1 MKFTNNNQK
10 QFAIWAGFIYQ
21 DESTTMQE
29 YAKSCFAKV
38 DFPLNPVKDSKE
50 NLENFTPKQFLKFV
64 DDAIEND
71 KYVSIFIYAM
81 RKNLTKL
88 DFESESYVKDSD
100 FKLTKAK
107 SKMTTNRPYKIIVVG
122 MWPKQRESL
131 NFQFS
136 KQFFEQ
142 FEVDYV
148 PVDKVRLDK
157 IRSAKHYDLV
167 CVNSS
172 TLNHCVSSALQA
184 KCKDYYWYNG
194 GVSALKNV
202 IIKKITEGAFE
213 KVSEDR
219 IPEFVI

>member
-1 MKFTNNNQK
+1 MKFTKKQK
-10 QFAIWAGFIYQ
+10 QFAIWSGFVYQ
-21 DESTTMQE
+21 GESTTLKE
-29 YAKSCFAKV
+29 YAKSFFGKV
-38 DFPLNPVKDSKE
+38 DFSLNPVKDSKE
-50 NLENFTPKQFLKFV
+50 HLENFTPKKFLKFV
-64 DDAIEND
+64 DDAIQSD
-71 KYVSIFIYAM
+71 KYVSTVIYSM
-81 RKNLTKL
+81 RNNLTNL
-88 DFESESYVKDSD
+88 DFDGESYMRDSD
-100 FKLTKAK
+100 FKTTK
-107 SKMTTNRPYKIIVVG
+107 SKKSEMTTSRPYKIIVVG

-136 KQFFEQ
+136 KEFFAQ

-184 KCKDYYWYNG
+184 KCKDFYWYNG

-202 IIKKITEGAFE
+202 IIKKITEGAFD